1 MNIWDSV
8 HRGLEKASH
17 EAGRIAKSQKL
28 RSQIDGLARQIGTQ
42 QTVLIN
48 RAMELYTSNQL
59 TQSQLLPVCNEL
71 ASLQQQLEQA
81 QNELKQIQ
89 SQGPQPQQTPLTPLP
104 QTNITGTYQ
113 ITSLYPGGDLPPT
126 IPAPPP
132 PPDYT
137 NYQEQATPVAPPPP
151 GNNPQTISAMET
163 LFMGTPLTPPP
174 PPSTAETVRCTE
186 CQGEI
191 AIGLA
196 YCPNCG
202 RSVEASGLT
211 HLPTVRGGA
220 LEPFYPAGQET
231 VRGEATNSD
240 ERVTERNPSLPNHIA
255 DQETIRS
262 EAPPSATQPKD

>member
-17 EAGRIAKSQKL
+17 EAARIAKSQKL

-42 QTVLIN
+42 RTALIN
-48 RAMELYTSNQL
+48 RTMDLYTSNQL

-89 SQGPQPQQTPLTPLP
+89 SQGPQPAPLTPLP
-104 QTNITGTYQ
+104 PTNITGTYQ
-113 ITSLYPGGDLPPT
+113 ITSPYPGGDLPPT

-132 PPDYT
+132 PPPDYT
-137 NYQEQATPVAPPPP
+137 NYQDHTTPVAPPP
-151 GNNPQTISAMET
+151 GNTPPTISMMET
-163 LFMGTPLTPPP
+163 RFMETSLTPPP
-174 PPSTAETVRCTE
+174 PPSTTETIRCIG

-191 AIGLA
+191 VTGLA

-202 RSVEASGLT
+202 RSVQASGLT
-211 HLPTVRGGA
+211 HLPTMRGGA
-220 LEPFYPAGQET
+220 LEPYYPAGQET
-231 VRGEATNSD
+231 VRGEATNND
-240 ERVTERNPSLPNHIA
+240 ERVTEQNPSLPGHIA

-262 EAPPSATQPKD
+262 DAPPSATQPKD